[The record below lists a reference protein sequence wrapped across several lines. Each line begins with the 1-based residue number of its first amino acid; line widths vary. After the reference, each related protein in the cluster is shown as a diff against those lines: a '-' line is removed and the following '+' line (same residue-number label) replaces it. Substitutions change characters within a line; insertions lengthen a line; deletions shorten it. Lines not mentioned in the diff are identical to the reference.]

1 MFKRTVLVGVMAVVP
16 AMLVAAPQQPGPATG
31 ADAKRMIQ
39 SFEGVLRGA
48 IQTAGNQLAKKAQ
61 IVGVWEWQQEWH
73 GLWSFARRTG
83 PARFEFTKDGKIKT
97 SDNVEGTYE
106 IAGDVLKGKL
116 GEKAIALKIMRIDNE
131 ALVLYEG
138 NLGVVD
144 GRDRFSMRWFK
155 KK

>member
-1 MFKRTVLVGVMAVVP
+1 MRHLLIALLTAL
-16 AMLVAAPQQPGPATG
+16 AMPLCGPVAADEPEPT
-31 ADAKRMIQ
+31 KR
-39 SFEGVLRGA
+39 
-48 IQTAGNQLAKKAQ
+48 AQ

-73 GLWSFARRTG
+73 GLWSFDRRTG

-106 IAGDVLKGKL
+106 IADDVLKGKL
-116 GEKAIALKIMRIDNE
+116 GEKNIALKIMRIDNK
-131 ALVLYEG
+131 ALVFYEG